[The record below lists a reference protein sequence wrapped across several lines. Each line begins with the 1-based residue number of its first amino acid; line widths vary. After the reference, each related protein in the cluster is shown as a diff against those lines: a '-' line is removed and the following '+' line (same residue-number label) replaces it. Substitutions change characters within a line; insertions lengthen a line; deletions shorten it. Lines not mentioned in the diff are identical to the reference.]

1 MRLCFL
7 IPKHPYHMAT
17 FSPKNYF
24 KKIQSPSVLIKYY
37 SDNGIQAFFEI
48 TDQTPRKRAVE
59 IMLDFYLSLSPEEKY
74 DIERELAL
82 IDSLSTKYAPEIFIK
97 ILKQNGAKNTEMLI
111 ECISDH
117 DKVLYYYTHHKDIV
131 DQAFFIHDFY
141 TTKGYMLYEA
151 KEVALDKVEME
162 IGECTREFKLI
173 ANKEDR
179 ATELDIETKTLDG
192 IFYLFGTFEGS
203 PLLTPTKNKETG
215 EIDRKKTTRK
225 IEQIRIV
232 YLPNDKEIL
241 ISYTGSKQEKV
252 LFLDTFLR
260 VMGAG
265 GYDDKVQNFDI
276 SVFKDEIF
284 DFMRW
289 NKGVPLLNWKI
300 KSIAL
305 SVGEGTLKKKL
316 RMTLPS
322 SAQEFNLSPLFSTID
337 ELSISKAFESCAIES
352 VALSITLS
360 KIGNSEKSVRVG
372 CTISPSKS
380 SLSPLLPY
388 DRYVR
393 ALLKQ
398 SGIDKGFVEKVMK
411 EKGEVIKKW
420 EV

>member
-1 MRLCFL
+1 MQLCFYFL
-7 IPKHPYHMAT
+7 QHTAMAS

-24 KKIQSPSVLIKYY
+24 KKIQTPEVLTKFYG
-37 SDNGIQAFFEI
+37 DNGIQAFFEI
-48 TDQTPRKRAVE
+48 NEQTPRKRAVE

-82 IDSLSTKYAPEIFIK
+82 IDSLSTKYAPDIFAK

-111 ECISDH
+111 ECVTDH
-117 DKVLYYYTHHKDIV
+117 DKVLYYYTHHRDIV
-131 DQAFFIHDFY
+131 EDVFFINDFY
-141 TTKGYMLYEA
+141 KTKGYMLYEA

-162 IGECTREFKLI
+162 IGECTREFKRI

-203 PLLTPTKNKETG
+203 PLLTPTKNKDTG

-232 YLPNDKEIL
+232 YLPADKEVL

-265 GYDDKVQNFDI
+265 GYDDKVQSFDI
-276 SVFKDEIF
+276 SVFKDEVF
-284 DFMRW
+284 DFTKW

-305 SVGEGTLKKKL
+305 SVGEGKLKKKL

-322 SAQEFNLSPLFSTID
+322 SAQEFNLLPLFSTID
-337 ELSISKAFESCAIES
+337 ELAISKAFESCTVES
-352 VALSITLS
+352 VALAITFS

-372 CTISPSKS
+372 CTVSPTKS

-388 DRYVR
+388 DRYAR
-393 ALLKQ
+393 TLLKQ
-398 SGIDKGFVEKVMK
+398 SGIDKGFVEKAVK
-411 EKGEVIKKW
+411 EKDDAIKKW